1 MSRIVLAEAYRT
13 PIGVFGGAFKDI
25 PAYELGATVIR
36 QILEHSQIDPNEIN
50 EVILGNVLQAGQGQ
64 NPARIAA
71 IHGGVPEAV
80 PSFTVNKVCGS
91 GLKAIQLA
99 YQSIVAGDNE
109 IVIAGGMES
118 MSQSPMLLK
127 NSRFGFKMGNQ
138 TLEDSMIADGLT
150 DKFNDY
156 HMGITAENL
165 VEQYQIS
172 RKEQDQFAFD
182 SQQKASRAQQAGV
195 FDAEIVPV
203 EVPQRKGDPLIISQD
218 EGIRPQTTIDKLA
231 QLRPAFKKDGS
242 VTAGNASGINDGA
255 AAMLVMTED
264 KAKALGIQPIAVLD
278 SFGASGV
285 APSIMGIGPVEA
297 IHKALKRSNK
307 VINDVDIFELNEAFA
322 AQSIAVNRELQL
334 PQDKVNVNGGA
345 IALGHPI
352 GASGARTLVSLL
364 HQLSDAKPTGV
375 ASLCIGGGQGIATVV
390 SKYEV

>member
-1 MSRIVLAEAYRT
+1 
-13 PIGVFGGAFKDI
+13 
-25 PAYELGATVIR
+25 
-36 QILEHSQIDPNEIN
+36 
-50 EVILGNVLQAGQGQ
+50 
-64 NPARIAA
+64 
-71 IHGGVPEAV
+71 
-80 PSFTVNKVCGS
+80 
-91 GLKAIQLA
+91 
-99 YQSIVAGDNE
+99 GDNE

-264 KAKALGIQPIAVLD
+264 KAKALGLQPIAVLD

-297 IHKALKRSNK
+297 IHKALK
-307 VINDVDIFELNEAFA
+307 
-322 AQSIAVNRELQL
+322 
-334 PQDKVNVNGGA
+334 
-345 IALGHPI
+345 
-352 GASGARTLVSLL
+352 
-364 HQLSDAKPTGV
+364 
-375 ASLCIGGGQGIATVV
+375 
-390 SKYEV
+390 

>member
-1 MSRIVLAEAYRT
+1 
-13 PIGVFGGAFKDI
+13 
-25 PAYELGATVIR
+25 
-36 QILEHSQIDPNEIN
+36 
-50 EVILGNVLQAGQGQ
+50 
-64 NPARIAA
+64 
-71 IHGGVPEAV
+71 
-80 PSFTVNKVCGS
+80 
-91 GLKAIQLA
+91 
-99 YQSIVAGDNE
+99 
-109 IVIAGGMES
+109 
-118 MSQSPMLLK
+118 
-127 NSRFGFKMGNQ
+127 
-138 TLEDSMIADGLT
+138 MIADGLT

-172 RKEQDQFAFD
+172 RKEQDQFAFN

-203 EVPQRKGDPLIISQD
+203 VVPQRKGDSLIISQD

-264 KAKALGIQPIAVLD
+264 KAKALGLQPIAVLD

-297 IHKALKRSNK
+297 IRKALKRSNK

>member
-1 MSRIVLAEAYRT
+1 
-13 PIGVFGGAFKDI
+13 
-25 PAYELGATVIR
+25 
-36 QILEHSQIDPNEIN
+36 
-50 EVILGNVLQAGQGQ
+50 
-64 NPARIAA
+64 
-71 IHGGVPEAV
+71 
-80 PSFTVNKVCGS
+80 
-91 GLKAIQLA
+91 
-99 YQSIVAGDNE
+99 
-109 IVIAGGMES
+109 
-118 MSQSPMLLK
+118 
-127 NSRFGFKMGNQ
+127 
-138 TLEDSMIADGLT
+138 
-150 DKFNDY
+150 
-156 HMGITAENL
+156 GITAENL

-264 KAKALGIQPIAVLD
+264 KAKALGLQPIAVLD

-364 HQLSDAKPTGV
+364 H
-375 ASLCIGGGQGIATVV
+375 
-390 SKYEV
+390 

>member
-13 PIGVFGGAFKDI
+13 PIGVFGGVFKDI

-99 YQSIVAGDNE
+99 YQS

-264 KAKALGIQPIAVLD
+264 KAKALGLQPIAVLD

>member
-13 PIGVFGGAFKDI
+13 PIGVFGGVFKDI
-25 PAYELGATVIR
+25 PAY
-36 QILEHSQIDPNEIN
+36 

-264 KAKALGIQPIAVLD
+264 KAKALGLQPIAVLD

>member
-13 PIGVFGGAFKDI
+13 PIGVFGGVFKDI

-71 IHGGVPEAV
+71 IHGGVPEAG

-264 KAKALGIQPIAVLD
+264 KAKALGLQPIAVLD

-285 APSIMGIGPVEA
+285 APSIMGIGPVE
-297 IHKALKRSNK
+297 

>member
-91 GLKAIQLA
+91 GLKAIQVA

-118 MSQSPMLLK
+118 MS
-127 NSRFGFKMGNQ
+127 
-138 TLEDSMIADGLT
+138 LEDSMIADGLT

-203 EVPQRKGDPLIISQD
+203 EVPQRKGDPLMISQD
-218 EGIRPQTTIDKLA
+218 EGIRPQTTIEKLA

-264 KAKALGIQPIAVLD
+264 KAKELGIQPIAVLD

-297 IHKALKRSNK
+297 IRKALKRSNK
-307 VINDVDIFELNEAFA
+307 VIDDVDIFELNEAFA

-375 ASLCIGGGQGIATVV
+375 ASLCIGGGQGIATLV
-390 SKYEV
+390 SKYGV

>member
-1 MSRIVLAEAYRT
+1 
-13 PIGVFGGAFKDI
+13 
-25 PAYELGATVIR
+25 
-36 QILEHSQIDPNEIN
+36 
-50 EVILGNVLQAGQGQ
+50 
-64 NPARIAA
+64 
-71 IHGGVPEAV
+71 
-80 PSFTVNKVCGS
+80 
-91 GLKAIQLA
+91 
-99 YQSIVAGDNE
+99 
-109 IVIAGGMES
+109 
-118 MSQSPMLLK
+118 
-127 NSRFGFKMGNQ
+127 
-138 TLEDSMIADGLT
+138 
-150 DKFNDY
+150 
-156 HMGITAENL
+156 MGITAENL

-264 KAKALGIQPIAVLD
+264 KAKALGLQPIAVLD

>member
-13 PIGVFGGAFKDI
+13 PIGVFGGVFKDI

-264 KAKALGIQPIAVLD
+264 KAKALGLQPIAVLD

-297 IHKALKRSNK
+297 IH
-307 VINDVDIFELNEAFA
+307 DVDIFELNEAFA

>member
-1 MSRIVLAEAYRT
+1 M
-13 PIGVFGGAFKDI
+13 
-25 PAYELGATVIR
+25 
-36 QILEHSQIDPNEIN
+36 
-50 EVILGNVLQAGQGQ
+50 LQAGQGQ

-182 SQQKASRAQQAGV
+182 SQQKHHVHNKQV
-195 FDAEIVPV
+195 C
-203 EVPQRKGDPLIISQD
+203 LML
-218 EGIRPQTTIDKLA
+218 KLY
-231 QLRPAFKKDGS
+231 L
-242 VTAGNASGINDGA
+242 
-255 AAMLVMTED
+255 
-264 KAKALGIQPIAVLD
+264 
-278 SFGASGV
+278 
-285 APSIMGIGPVEA
+285 
-297 IHKALKRSNK
+297 
-307 VINDVDIFELNEAFA
+307 
-322 AQSIAVNRELQL
+322 
-334 PQDKVNVNGGA
+334 
-345 IALGHPI
+345 
-352 GASGARTLVSLL
+352 
-364 HQLSDAKPTGV
+364 
-375 ASLCIGGGQGIATVV
+375 
-390 SKYEV
+390 

>member
-13 PIGVFGGAFKDI
+13 PIGVFGGVFKDI

-231 QLRPAFKKDGS
+231 QLRPAFKKD
-242 VTAGNASGINDGA
+242 
-255 AAMLVMTED
+255 
-264 KAKALGIQPIAVLD
+264 
-278 SFGASGV
+278 
-285 APSIMGIGPVEA
+285 EA

>member
-64 NPARIAA
+64 NPARIA
-71 IHGGVPEAV
+71 AV

-264 KAKALGIQPIAVLD
+264 KAKALGLQPIAVLD

>member
-1 MSRIVLAEAYRT
+1 
-13 PIGVFGGAFKDI
+13 
-25 PAYELGATVIR
+25 
-36 QILEHSQIDPNEIN
+36 
-50 EVILGNVLQAGQGQ
+50 
-64 NPARIAA
+64 
-71 IHGGVPEAV
+71 
-80 PSFTVNKVCGS
+80 
-91 GLKAIQLA
+91 
-99 YQSIVAGDNE
+99 
-109 IVIAGGMES
+109 

-264 KAKALGIQPIAVLD
+264 KAKALGLQPIAVLD

-307 VINDVDIFELNEAFA
+307 VINDVDIFELNEAFC
-322 AQSIAVNRELQL
+322 S
-334 PQDKVNVNGGA
+334 A
-345 IALGHPI
+345 INCC
-352 GASGARTLVSLL
+352 
-364 HQLSDAKPTGV
+364 KP
-375 ASLCIGGGQGIATVV
+375 
-390 SKYEV
+390 

>member
-13 PIGVFGGAFKDI
+13 PIGVFGGVFKDI

-264 KAKALGIQPIAVLD
+264 KAKALGLQPIAVLD

-285 APSIMGIGPVEA
+285 APSIMGIGPV
-297 IHKALKRSNK
+297 K

>member
-13 PIGVFGGAFKDI
+13 PIGVFGGVFKDI

-36 QILEHSQIDPNEIN
+36 QILEHRQIDPNEIN

-99 YQSIVAGDNE
+99 YQSIV
-109 IVIAGGMES
+109 GGMES

-264 KAKALGIQPIAVLD
+264 KAKALGLQPIAVLD